1 MFVPL
6 LVDDLANE
14 FAWSRH
20 STSRPSYCSEL
31 DSGAN
36 QTNCVQCVE
45 GDGDQLKVVDPITGS
60 TTYSDLPLLSLPGG
74 INPTSFI
81 FTMISISV
89 LFQAIAFITVG
100 SLGDYG
106 NFRKRGLVL
115 ASTVGAS
122 ACCLFFLLPI
132 SASMYWVGGL
142 LIMISNVSLGVSV
155 VFYNSYLPLMV
166 EDCAEVVDAI
176 EQEKQGLLPQDAVHK
191 AREAANSEI
200 SSKGQMWGYVGG
212 TSCLIISV
220 IAVFITTTLGMS
232 TWWSFGVAS
241 SISGFW
247 WQLFSMQ
254 AFKRLPERPGP
265 EAPKNINLLL
275 QGWIRTYKL
284 IKHLSLVSPNTNYFL
299 LLFFVFSDGYAT
311 IATVSVLF
319 ASRELC
325 MGALELSALAVIVPF
340 FAALGGYAWHA
351 LQKKTKWSSQ
361 TVLVINLMFLAVLPL
376 WGCIGFFS
384 TDIGLRNPQELYVLA
399 VWFGACLGS
408 AQAFGR
414 AVFSELIPKGH
425 EADMFALFEI
435 TDKGSSWLGPLI
447 ASVVV
452 QTTGKIRPVLL
463 YLLAAMVLPGAM
475 LHFLD
480 LTESIKNAKR
490 EKVVE
495 FDEVDGDETELTE
508 LK

>member
-1 MFVPL
+1 
-6 LVDDLANE
+6 
-14 FAWSRH
+14 
-20 STSRPSYCSEL
+20 
-31 DSGAN
+31 
-36 QTNCVQCVE
+36 
-45 GDGDQLKVVDPITGS
+45 
-60 TTYSDLPLLSLPGG
+60 
-74 INPTSFI
+74 
-81 FTMISISV
+81 
-89 LFQAIAFITVG
+89 
-100 SLGDYG
+100 
-106 NFRKRGLVL
+106 
-115 ASTVGAS
+115 
-122 ACCLFFLLPI
+122 
-132 SASMYWVGGL
+132 
-142 LIMISNVSLGVSV
+142 
-155 VFYNSYLPLMV
+155 
-166 EDCAEVVDAI
+166 
-176 EQEKQGLLPQDAVHK
+176 
-191 AREAANSEI
+191 
-200 SSKGQMWGYVGG
+200 
-212 TSCLIISV
+212 
-220 IAVFITTTLGMS
+220 
-232 TWWSFGVAS
+232 
-241 SISGFW
+241 
-247 WQLFSMQ
+247 
-254 AFKRLPERPGP
+254 
-265 EAPKNINLLL
+265 
-275 QGWIRTYKL
+275 
-284 IKHLSLVSPNTNYFL
+284 
-299 LLFFVFSDGYAT
+299 
-311 IATVSVLF
+311 
-319 ASRELC
+319 